1 MSIRD
6 DKNDSKTIYLDS
18 IRICRESRYIVF
30 TLRRSSSSSSSM
42 RCTTQCGYYYY
53 YKSLTPHA
61 LARNSLTK
69 NALSTLRRRRS
80 SSSSSSSSSVRCT
93 KYGDSESLAPRSFA
107 RTRVRSSID
116 GTPTLYRVLF
126 LPCPCRSYRSSSFT
140 SSSSSLQNSVS
151 IKNSFPNN
159 AVLVDLRA

>member
-1 MSIRD
+1 
-6 DKNDSKTIYLDS
+6 
-18 IRICRESRYIVF
+18 
-30 TLRRSSSSSSSM
+30 M
-42 RCTTQCGYYYY
+42 RCTTQCGYYIY

-69 NALSTLRRRRS
+69 NALSTLRRR
-80 SSSSSSSSSVRCT
+80 SSSSSSSSVRCT